1 MEEEEEES
9 GASSLSSLALCLPV
23 LLHLSLSPLIGMQSQ
38 ACSVLQCEF
47 VSAAAR
53 RREGDR
59 TAVAGGVSSSHT
71 CRYIHT
77 SCAAPGKPFLSHAS
91 HVI

>member
-1 MEEEEEES
+1 MEEVEEEES

-23 LLHLSLSPLIGMQSQ
+23 LLHLSPLIGMQSQ

-53 RREGDR
+53 QR
-59 TAVAGGVSSSHT
+59 GGSHCSGGWSEHSSHT

-77 SCAAPGKPFLSHAS
+77 SCAAAGKPFLS
-91 HVI
+91 

>member
-1 MEEEEEES
+1 MEEVEEEES

-53 RREGDR
+53 QR
-59 TAVAGGVSSSHT
+59 GGSHCSGGWSEHSSHT

-77 SCAAPGKPFLSHAS
+77 SCAAAGKPFLS
-91 HVI
+91 